1 MGIFKAY
8 DVRGVVPDD
17 FNAELAYRIGNAFA
31 RLLQAERIVVGRDM
45 RISSPKIAEAVR
57 RGIREAGTEVD
68 DIGLCSTPAL
78 YFADGKGGYGGA
90 VMVTASHNPARY
102 NGLKFCREDAIPL
115 SYETGIGGIEETVR
129 RGEIYRAPRPGGATA
144 RDITTEYLDHVLS
157 FSQYIRPLTVA
168 VDGGN
173 GMAGKY
179 LPAIFER
186 LPCRLVP
193 LYLDPDGRFPHHEAD
208 PLKEENLAD
217 LKRLVRESSA
227 DLGAAFDGDG
237 DRIAFVDEV
246 GRTISNDLTTALIA
260 RETLERR
267 PGSTV
272 IYDLRSSLV
281 VAEEIEK
288 AGGRALES
296 RVGHSYIKTLMREE
310 DAVFAGELSGHY
322 YFRANFFAD
331 NAEIALVK
339 MLNLISSRPEPL
351 SKIVEPLRRYSAT
364 GEVNFPVDDP
374 DGKIEALAET
384 FADGEV
390 YFLDGVSVRWPD
402 RWFNVRKSNTEPL
415 LRLNLEAP
423 TEAERDALREKVE
436 GVIRGEG
443 KR

>member
-8 DVRGVVPDD
+8 DVRGVVPED
-17 FNAELAYRIGNAFA
+17 FNEEIACRVGNAFA
-31 RLLQAERIVVGRDM
+31 RFLQAKTIVVGRDM
-45 RISSPKIAEAVR
+45 RLSSPEIAAAAR
-57 RGIREAGTEVD
+57 RGIRDAGADVV

-78 YFADGKGGYGGA
+78 YFADGKGGYSGA
-90 VMVTASHNPARY
+90 LMVTASHNPARY

-115 SYETGIGGIEETVR
+115 SYETGIGEIEEIFR
-129 RGEIYRAPRPGGATA
+129 RGEVFRAPRAGKESAD
-144 RDITTEYLDHVLS
+144 DITGRYLEHVLS

-179 LPAIFER
+179 LPLLFER

-193 LYLDPDGRFPHHEAD
+193 LYLEPDGRFPHHEAD

-217 LKRLVRESSA
+217 LKRLVVANGA

-237 DRIAFVDEV
+237 DRIAFVDET

-272 IYDLRSSLV
+272 IYDLRSSQV
-281 VAEEIEK
+281 VPEEIER
-288 AGGRALES
+288 AGGKALES
-296 RVGHSYIKTLMREE
+296 RVGHSYIKALMREE

-339 MLNLISSRPEPL
+339 MLNLLSSRSEPL
-351 SKIVEPLRRYSAT
+351 SKIVAPLRRYSAT
-364 GEVNFPVDDP
+364 GEINFPVDDP
-374 DGKIEALAET
+374 DGKIEALAEE
-384 FADGEV
+384 FSDGEV
-390 YFLDGVSVRWPD
+390 YFLDGVSVRWPG

-423 TEAERDALREKVE
+423 TAAERDALREKVE
-436 GVIRGEG
+436 RVIRGG
-443 KR
+443 SGQ

>member
-17 FNAELAYRIGNAFA
+17 FNEEIAYRIGNAFA
-31 RLLQAERIVVGRDM
+31 RFLQVETIAAGRDM
-45 RISSPKIAEAVR
+45 RLSSPPIAAAVR
-57 RGIREAGTEVD
+57 RGITDAGTDVV

-78 YFADGKGGYGGA
+78 YFADGRGGYGGA
-90 VMVTASHNPARY
+90 VMVTASHNPAGY

-115 SYETGIGGIEETVR
+115 SYETGIEEIEEIFR
-129 RGEIYRAPRPGGATA
+129 RGEIFRAPRPGRELA
-144 RDITTEYLDHVLS
+144 RDFTGEYLKHVLS
-157 FSQYIRPLTVA
+157 FAQYIRPLTVA

-173 GMAGKY
+173 GMAGRY
-179 LPAIFER
+179 IPDLFER

-193 LYLDPDGRFPHHEAD
+193 LYLELDGSFPHHEAD
-208 PLKEENLAD
+208 PLKEENLSD
-217 LKRLVRESSA
+217 LKRLVAESGA

-237 DRIAFVDEV
+237 DRVAFVDER

-260 RETLERR
+260 RETLDRY

-281 VAEEIEK
+281 VPEEVVK
-288 AGGRALES
+288 AGGKPLES
-296 RVGHSYIKTLMREE
+296 RVGHSYIKALMRAEN
-310 DAVFAGELSGHY
+310 AVFAGELSGHY
-322 YFRANFFAD
+322 YFRDNFYAD

-339 MLNLISSRPEPL
+339 MLNLASSRDEPL
-351 SKIVEPLRRYSAT
+351 SKIVEPLRRYAAT
-364 GEVNFPVDDP
+364 GEINFPVDDP
-374 DGKIEALAET
+374 DARIEALAES

-423 TEAERDALREKVE
+423 TEAERDELREKVE
-436 GVIRGEG
+436 RVIREG
-443 KR
+443 SGG

>member
-8 DVRGVVPDD
+8 DVRGLVPED
-17 FNAELAYRIGNAFA
+17 FNIDTAYRIGNAFA
-31 RLLQAERIVVGRDM
+31 RFLKTETIVVGRDM
-45 RISSPKIAEAVR
+45 RLTSPEIAGAAR
-57 RGIREAGTEVD
+57 RGITDAGTDVV

-90 VMVTASHNPARY
+90 LMVTASHNPAGY

-115 SYETGIGGIEETVR
+115 SYETGIEEIEETFR
-129 RGEIYRAPRPGGATA
+129 RGEIFRAPRTGRETR
-144 RDITTEYLDHVLS
+144 RDFAGEYLDHVLS

-173 GMAGKY
+173 GMAGRY
-179 LPAIFER
+179 IPALFER

-193 LYLDPDGRFPHHEAD
+193 LYLELDGSFPNHEAD
-208 PLKEENLAD
+208 PLKEENLSD
-217 LKRLVRESSA
+217 LRRLVVESSA
-227 DLGAAFDGDG
+227 DFGAAFDGDG
-237 DRIAFVDEV
+237 DRAAFVDET
-246 GRTISNDLTTALIA
+246 GRIISNDLTTALIA

-281 VAEEIEK
+281 VPEEIEK

-296 RVGHSYIKTLMREE
+296 RVGHSYIKALMREE
-310 DAVFAGELSGHY
+310 NAVFAGELSGHY

-339 MLNLISSRPEPL
+339 MLNLISSRAEPL

-374 DGKIEALAET
+374 DGKIEALAEE

-423 TEAERDALREKVE
+423 TAAERDELRKKVE
-436 GVIRGEG
+436 RVIRGG
-443 KR
+443 GGR

>member
-1 MGIFKAY
+1 MEIFKAY
-8 DVRGVVPDD
+8 DVRGVVPEEI
-17 FNAELAYRIGNAFA
+17 NEETAYRVGNAFA
-31 RLLQAERIVVGRDM
+31 QFLKAETVVVGRDM
-45 RISSPKIAEAVR
+45 RLSSPAIAAAAR
-57 RGIREAGTEVD
+57 RGIREAGVD
-68 DIGLCSTPAL
+68 VVDIGLCSTPAL

-90 VMVTASHNPARY
+90 LMVTASHNPARY

-115 SYETGIGGIEETVR
+115 SYETGIEAIEEIYR
-129 RGEIYRAPRPGGATA
+129 RGEIFKAPRPGRELEHDFTE
-144 RDITTEYLDHVLS
+144 EYLEHVLS
-157 FSQYIRPLTVA
+157 FSQYVRPLTVA
-168 VDGGN
+168 VDAGN

-179 LPAIFER
+179 LPALFDR

-193 LYLDPDGRFPHHEAD
+193 LYLDPDGSFPNHEAD

-217 LKRLVRESSA
+217 LKRLVVENSA
-227 DLGAAFDGDG
+227 DFGAAFDGDG
-237 DRIAFVDEV
+237 DRVAFVDEA

-267 PGSTV
+267 PGATV

-281 VAEEIEK
+281 VPEEIGK

-296 RVGHSYIKTLMREE
+296 RVGHSYIKALMRRE
-310 DAVFAGELSGHY
+310 DAVFGGELSGHY

-339 MLNLISSRPEPL
+339 ILNLVSSRSEPL
-351 SKIVEPLRRYSAT
+351 SRIVEPLRRYSST
-364 GEVNFPVDDP
+364 GEINFPVDDP
-374 DGKIEALAET
+374 DGKIEALAEE
-384 FADGEV
+384 FSDGEV

-423 TEAERDALREKVE
+423 TEAERDELRRKVE
-436 GVIRGEG
+436 RVIRGSNQ
-443 KR
+443 

>member
-8 DVRGVVPDD
+8 DVRGVVPED
-17 FNAELAYRIGNAFA
+17 FNEEIACRVGNAFA
-31 RLLQAERIVVGRDM
+31 RFLKARTIVVGRDM
-45 RISSPKIAEAVR
+45 RISSPGIAAAVR
-57 RGIREAGTEVD
+57 RGIREAGVEVV

-115 SYETGIGGIEETVR
+115 SYETGIGEIEEIFR
-129 RGEIYRAPRPGGATA
+129 KGEVFQAPRPG
-144 RDITTEYLDHVLS
+144 RESEREITGEYLDHVLS

-168 VDGGN
+168 VDAGN

-179 LPAIFER
+179 LPDLFKR

-193 LYLDPDGRFPHHEAD
+193 LYLEPDGRFPHHEAD

-217 LKRLVRESSA
+217 LKRLVVESGA

-237 DRIAFVDEV
+237 DRVAFVDEK

-281 VAEEIEK
+281 VAEEIGK
-288 AGGRALES
+288 AGGKALES
-296 RVGHSYIKTLMREE
+296 RVGHSYIKALMREE
-310 DAVFAGELSGHY
+310 NAVFAGELSGHY

-339 MLNLISSRPEPL
+339 ILNLLSSRAEPL
-351 SKIVEPLRRYSAT
+351 SKIVEPLCRYSAT
-364 GEVNFPVDDP
+364 GEINFPVDDP
-374 DGKIEALAET
+374 DARIEALAEK
-384 FADGEV
+384 FSDGEV

-423 TEAERDALREKVE
+423 TAAERDDLRRRVE
-436 GVIRGEG
+436 RVIRGG
-443 KR
+443 CGQ

>member
-8 DVRGVVPDD
+8 DVRGVVPED
-17 FNAELAYRIGNAFA
+17 FNEDIAYRIGNAFA
-31 RLLQAERIVVGRDM
+31 RFLQAKTIVTGRDM
-45 RISSPKIAEAVR
+45 RLSSPELSAAVR
-57 RGIREAGTEVD
+57 RGIRDAGTEVV

-90 VMVTASHNPARY
+90 LMVTASHNPARY
-102 NGLKFCREDAIPL
+102 NGLKFCRQDAIPL
-115 SYETGIGGIEETVR
+115 SYETGIEEIEEVFR
-129 RGEIYRAPRPGGATA
+129 RGEVFKAAQPGRESE
-144 RDITTEYLDHVLS
+144 RDFTDEYLEHILS

-168 VDGGN
+168 VDAGN

-179 LPAIFER
+179 IPRLFER

-193 LYLDPDGRFPHHEAD
+193 LYLEPDGRFPNHEAD
-208 PLKEENLAD
+208 PLKEENLDD
-217 LKRLVRESSA
+217 LKRLVVESSA

-237 DRIAFVDEV
+237 DRVAFIDEL

-281 VAEEIEK
+281 VPEEIEK
-288 AGGRALES
+288 AGGKALES
-296 RVGHSYIKTLMREE
+296 RVGHSYIKALMRRE

-339 MLNLISSRPEPL
+339 MLNLVSSRQAPL
-351 SKIVEPLRRYSAT
+351 SRIVEPLRRYSAT
-364 GEVNFPVDDP
+364 GEINFPVADP
-374 DGKIEALAET
+374 DGKIEALAEE
-384 FADGEV
+384 FSDGEV
-390 YFLDGVSVRWPD
+390 YFLDGVSVRWPG

-415 LRLNLEAP
+415 LRLNLEAR
-423 TEAERDALREKVE
+423 TARERDDLRARVE
-436 GVIRGEG
+436 RVIASA
-443 KR
+443 